1 MKCNIH
7 GKFFGYYFGLGAFL
21 SQHPLGMPGSCFLNG
36 ETLSLWVWDE
46 INRRWVDSNRVDNW
60 LSGVVD
66 DAETF
71 VPEVKDGIKTAYLY
85 PTNQSGTVT
94 FSHFTNQEVPLSI
107 EISGTSVV
115 TLYWNGTYWE
125 YMVTPMSLAEYAAL
139 ESYAKKD
146 LSNVDMTAY
155 AQKDLSNVDMT
166 AYAQSDLSNVSQ
178 GDFDEKAYSWWATG
192 IDESNFL
199 NKGVLPTSMWEC
211 TLDDDTET
219 ATPGVRSFTKMSMAE
234 LFDAANRQRHL
245 LVKST
250 GITTLVSGAS
260 CSFVE
265 SPGSGTFVSA
275 RVIFL
280 GADGYMYDVRFSE
293 EGEILAQSYWSHSE
307 FAKKSELNECAA
319 KDLSNVSVEAF
330 ADKNVYPKA
339 SFNYSTDGDHTVIV
353 EDDAAAFASLLQHLT
368 GTSAD
373 LLYASAMAA
382 DSPVSLALVT
392 DDPIAYS
399 LTFVGNDEYLHVLR
413 VNGLGAITR
422 QYAYR
427 IDDLATKES
436 ILSDGYRPMRVID
449 LGTYNGE
456 FSLDGTPYWGDM
468 QTTLYS
474 YLDGGCGILLQA
486 HNQYNEPQVFA
497 PTRIYRSG
505 DTLYVMEF
513 MVSATQLCEI
523 RIDEDADVEG
533 GESLF
538 SQQFTAIGS
547 GGSGGSGTVTTESY
561 SDINDY
567 NEVK

>member
-46 INRRWVDSNRVDNW
+46 INRRWVDSNRADNW
-60 LSGVVD
+60 LSGLVD
-66 DAETF
+66 DPETF
-71 VPEVKDGIKTAYLY
+71 VPEVKEGIKTAYLY
-85 PTNQSGTVT
+85 TTNQTGTVT
-94 FSHFTNQEVPLSI
+94 FTHFTNQDVPLSI

-125 YMVTPMSLAEYAAL
+125 YLVTPLSLAEYAAL

-146 LSNVDMTAY
+146 LSNVPQT
-155 AQKDLSNVDMT
+155 
-166 AYAQSDLSNVSQ
+166 
-178 GDFDEKAYSWWATG
+178 DFDEKAYAWWATG

-211 TLDDDTET
+211 TLDDDPET
-219 ATPGVRSFTKMSMAE
+219 ATPGVRSFTKMSMTD

-280 GADGYMYDVRFSE
+280 GADGYMYDVRF
-293 EGEILAQSYWSHSE
+293 GEDGKILAQSYWSHSE

-330 ADKNVYPKA
+330 TDKNVYPKA

-353 EDDAAAFASLLQHLT
+353 ENDAATFASLLQHLT

-436 ILSDGYRPMRVID
+436 ILSGGYKPTHTID
-449 LGTYNGE
+449 LGMYNGE
-456 FSLDGTPYWGDM
+456 FSLDGTPYWRDM

-474 YLDGGCGILLQA
+474 YLDGGCSVLLLA

>member
-46 INRRWVDSNRVDNW
+46 INRRWVDSNRADNW
-60 LSGVVD
+60 LSGLVD
-66 DAETF
+66 DPETF
-71 VPEVKDGIKTAYLY
+71 VPEVKEGIKTAYLY
-85 PTNQSGTVT
+85 TTNQTGTVT
-94 FSHFTNQEVPLSI
+94 FTYFTNQDVPLSI

-125 YMVTPMSLAEYAAL
+125 YLVTPLSLAEYAAL
-139 ESYAKKD
+139 ENYAKKD
-146 LSNVDMTAY
+146 F
-155 AQKDLSNVDMT
+155 
-166 AYAQSDLSNVSQ
+166 SNVSQ
-178 GDFDEKAYSWWATG
+178 TDFDEKAYSWWATG

-219 ATPGVRSFTKMSMAE
+219 TTPGVRSFTKMSMAD
-234 LFDAANRQRHL
+234 LFDAANHQRHL

-280 GADGYMYDVRFSE
+280 GADGYMYDVRFRE
-293 EGEILAQSYWSHSE
+293 DGKILAQSYWSHSE

-330 ADKNVYPKA
+330 TDKNFYPKA
-339 SFNYSTDGDHTVIV
+339 SFNYSTDSDHTVIV

-373 LLYASAMAA
+373 LLYASAMAS

-392 DDPIAYS
+392 DDPIDYS

-413 VNGLGAITR
+413 VNSSGTITR

-436 ILSDGYRPMRVID
+436 IISSGYRPMRVID
-449 LGTYNGE
+449 LGSYRDGA
-456 FSLDGTPYWGDM
+456 FSLNGTPYFGDM
-468 QTTLYS
+468 QTSLYS
-474 YLDGGCGILLQA
+474 YLDGGCGVLLRA
-486 HNQYNEPQVFA
+486 HTQYEEPLVFV
-497 PTRIYRSG
+497 PTRIYQDG
-505 DTLYVMEF
+505 GTLFVMEF

-523 RIDEDADVEG
+523 RIDEDADVES

-538 SQQFTAIGS
+538 AQRLIETGS
-547 GGSGGSGTVTTESY
+547 GGSGASGTLTAETY
-561 SDINDY
+561 SDTNDY
-567 NEVK
+567 NEL

>member
-46 INRRWVDSNRVDNW
+46 INRRWVDSNRADNW
-60 LSGVVD
+60 LSGLVD
-66 DAETF
+66 DPETF
-71 VPEVKDGIKTAYLY
+71 VPEVKEGIKTAYLY
-85 PTNQSGTVT
+85 TTNQTGTVT
-94 FSHFTNQEVPLSI
+94 FTHFTNQDVPLSI

-125 YMVTPMSLAEYAAL
+125 YLVTPLSLAEYAAL
-139 ESYAKKD
+139 ENYAKKD
-146 LSNVDMTAY
+146 F
-155 AQKDLSNVDMT
+155 
-166 AYAQSDLSNVSQ
+166 SNVSQ
-178 GDFDEKAYSWWATG
+178 TDFDEKAYSWWATG
-192 IDESNFL
+192 IDESNLL

-219 ATPGVRSFTKMSMAE
+219 TTPGVRSFTKMSMAD
-234 LFDAANRQRHL
+234 LFDAANHQRHL

-280 GADGYMYDVRFSE
+280 GADGYMYDVRFRE
-293 EGEILAQSYWSHSE
+293 DGKILAQSYWSHSE

-330 ADKNVYPKA
+330 TDKNFYPKA
-339 SFNYSTDGDHTVIV
+339 SFNYSTDSDHTVIV

-373 LLYASAMAA
+373 LLYASAMAS

-392 DDPIAYS
+392 DDPIDYS
-399 LTFVGNDEYLHVLR
+399 LTFIGNDEYLHVLR

-436 ILSDGYRPMRVID
+436 IISSGYRPMRVID
-449 LGTYNGE
+449 LGSYRDGA
-456 FSLDGTPYWGDM
+456 FSLNGTPYFGDM
-468 QTTLYS
+468 QTSLYS
-474 YLDGGCGILLQA
+474 YLDGGCGVLLRA
-486 HNQYNEPQVFA
+486 HTQYEEPLVFV

-505 DTLYVMEF
+505 DTVFVMEF

-523 RIDEDADVEG
+523 HIDEEADVESG
-533 GESLF
+533 VSLF
-538 SQQFTAIGS
+538 TQQFTAIGP
-547 GGSGGSGTVTTESY
+547 GGSGASGTLTAETY
-561 SDINDY
+561 SDTNDY
-567 NEVK
+567 NEL

>member
-94 FSHFTNQEVPLSI
+94 FTHFTNQEVPLSI
-107 EISGTSVV
+107 EISGTSMV

-139 ESYAKKD
+139 ESYAK
-146 LSNVDMTAY
+146 
-155 AQKDLSNVDMT
+155 KDLSNVDMT

-319 KDLSNVSVEAF
+319 KDLSNVALSAFRNKNIYPVSSFVYSV
-330 ADKNVYPKA
+330 
-339 SFNYSTDGDHTVIV
+339 DGDHAVTPANAGALVQILS
-353 EDDAAAFASLLQHLT
+353 SLS
-368 GTSAD
+368 GAPGS
-373 LLYASAMAA
+373 LLYAEGIASAGG
-382 DSPVSLALVT
+382 DVGLSPVSFALMAE
-392 DDPIAYS
+392 DPIDYS
-399 LTFVGNDEYLHVLR
+399 LTFVGNDGYLHVLR
-413 VNGLGAITR
+413 VNGLGAISQ

-427 IDDLATKES
+427 IDDLATKS
-436 ILSDGYRPMRVID
+436 FISSSGYRPMRVID
-449 LGTYNGE
+449 LGSYRDGV

-474 YLDGGCGILLQA
+474 YLDGGCGVLLRASTQFD
-486 HNQYNEPQVFA
+486 EPRVFA
-497 PTRIYRSG
+497 PTRIYQDG
-505 DTLYVMEF
+505 GTLYVIEF

-523 RIDEDADVEG
+523 RIDEDADIES

-547 GGSGGSGTVTTESY
+547 GGSGGSGTVTTGAF

>member
-46 INRRWVDSNRVDNW
+46 INRRWVDSNRADNW
-60 LSGVVD
+60 LSGLVD
-66 DAETF
+66 DPETF
-71 VPEVKDGIKTAYLY
+71 VPEVKEGIKTAYLY
-85 PTNQSGTVT
+85 TTNQTGTVT
-94 FSHFTNQEVPLSI
+94 FTHFTNQDVPLSI

-125 YMVTPMSLAEYAAL
+125 YLVTPLSLAEYAAL
-139 ESYAKKD
+139 ESYA
-146 LSNVDMTAY
+146 
-155 AQKDLSNVDMT
+155 QKDLSNVPQT
-166 AYAQSDLSNVSQ
+166 
-178 GDFDEKAYSWWATG
+178 DFDEKAYSWWATG

-211 TLDDDTET
+211 TLDDDPET
-219 ATPGVRSFTKMSMAE
+219 ATPGVRSFTKMSMTD

-280 GADGYMYDVRFSE
+280 GADGYMYDVRF
-293 EGEILAQSYWSHSE
+293 GEDGKILAQSYWSHSE

-319 KDLSNVSVEAF
+319 KDLSNVPVEAF
-330 ADKNVYPKA
+330 TDKNIYPRVW
-339 SFNYSTDGDHTVIV
+339 FNYSTDGDHTVIV
-353 EDDAAAFASLLQHLT
+353 ENDAATFASLLQHLT

-436 ILSDGYRPMRVID
+436 ILSGGYKPTHTID
-449 LGTYNGE
+449 LGMYNGE

-474 YLDGGCGILLQA
+474 YLDGGCSVLLLA

-497 PTRIYRSG
+497 PTRIYRNG

>member
-46 INRRWVDSNRVDNW
+46 TNRRWVDSNRVDNW

-94 FSHFTNQEVPLSI
+94 FTHFTNQEVPLSI

-155 AQKDLSNVDMT
+155 AQ
-166 AYAQSDLSNVSQ
+166 SDLSNVLQ

-211 TLDDDTET
+211 TLDDDAET

-293 EGEILAQSYWSHSE
+293 EGKILAQSYWSHSE

-330 ADKNVYPKA
+330 TDKNVYPKA

-382 DSPVSLALVT
+382 DSPVSLALVA

-436 ILSDGYRPMRVID
+436 ILSGGYRPMRVID

-456 FSLDGTPYWGDM
+456 FSLNGTPYWGDM

-513 MVSATQLCEI
+513 MVSATLLCEI

>member
-46 INRRWVDSNRVDNW
+46 INRRWVDSNRADNW
-60 LSGVVD
+60 LSGLVD
-66 DAETF
+66 DPETF
-71 VPEVKDGIKTAYLY
+71 VPEVKEGIKTAYLY
-85 PTNQSGTVT
+85 TTNQTGTVT
-94 FSHFTNQEVPLSI
+94 FTHFTNQDVPLSI

-125 YMVTPMSLAEYAAL
+125 YLVTPLSLAEYAAL
-139 ESYAKKD
+139 ENYAKKD
-146 LSNVDMTAY
+146 F
-155 AQKDLSNVDMT
+155 
-166 AYAQSDLSNVSQ
+166 SNVSQ
-178 GDFDEKAYSWWATG
+178 TDFDEKAYSWWATG

-199 NKGVLPTSMWEC
+199 NKGILPTSMWEC

-219 ATPGVRSFTKMSMAE
+219 TTPGVRSFTKMSMAD
-234 LFDAANRQRHL
+234 LFDAANHQRHL

-280 GADGYMYDVRFSE
+280 GADGYMYDVRFRE
-293 EGEILAQSYWSHSE
+293 DGKILAQSYWSHSE

-330 ADKNVYPKA
+330 TDKNFYPKA
-339 SFNYSTDGDHTVIV
+339 SFNYSTDSDHTVIV

-373 LLYASAMAA
+373 LLYASAMAS

-392 DDPIAYS
+392 DDPIDYS

-413 VNGLGAITR
+413 VNSSGAITR

-436 ILSDGYRPMRVID
+436 IVSDGYRPMRVID
-449 LGTYNGE
+449 LGSYRDGA
-456 FSLDGTPYWGDM
+456 FSLNGTPYFGDM
-468 QTTLYS
+468 QTSLYS
-474 YLDGGCGILLQA
+474 YLDGGCGVLLRA
-486 HNQYNEPQVFA
+486 HTQYEEPLVFV
-497 PTRIYRSG
+497 PTRIYQDG
-505 DTLYVMEF
+505 GTLFVMEF

-538 SQQFTAIGS
+538 AQRLIETGS
-547 GGSGGSGTVTTESY
+547 GGSGASGTLTAETY
-561 SDINDY
+561 SDTNDY
-567 NEVK
+567 NEL

>member
-46 INRRWVDSNRVDNW
+46 INRRWVDSNRADNW
-60 LSGVVD
+60 LSGLVD
-66 DAETF
+66 DPETF
-71 VPEVKDGIKTAYLY
+71 VPEVKEGIKTAYLY
-85 PTNQSGTVT
+85 TTNQTGTVT
-94 FSHFTNQEVPLSI
+94 FTHFTNQDVPLSI

-125 YMVTPMSLAEYAAL
+125 YLVTPLSLAEYAAL
-139 ESYAKKD
+139 ESYAK
-146 LSNVDMTAY
+146 
-155 AQKDLSNVDMT
+155 KDLSNVDMT

-192 IDESNFL
+192 IDESNFVG
-199 NKGVLPTSMWEC
+199 KGVLPTSMWEC
-211 TLDDDTET
+211 TLDDDAET

-280 GADGYMYDVRFSE
+280 GADGYMYDVRF
-293 EGEILAQSYWSHSE
+293 GEDGKILAQSYWSHSE

-330 ADKNVYPKA
+330 TDKNVYPKA

-353 EDDAAAFASLLQHLT
+353 ENDAATFASLLQHLT

-392 DDPIAYS
+392 DDPIVYS
-399 LTFVGNDEYLHVLR
+399 LTFIGNDEYLHVLR

-436 ILSDGYRPMRVID
+436 ILSGGYKPTHTID
-449 LGTYNGE
+449 LGMYNGE

-474 YLDGGCGILLQA
+474 YLDGGCSVLLLA

-505 DTLYVMEF
+505 DTVFVMEF
-513 MVSATQLCEI
+513 MASATQLCEI
-523 RIDEDADVEG
+523 RIDEEADVEG

-538 SQQFTAIGS
+538 SQLFTAIGS

>member
-46 INRRWVDSNRVDNW
+46 INRRWVDSNRADNW
-60 LSGVVD
+60 LSGLVYD
-66 DAETF
+66 PETF
-71 VPEVKDGIKTAYLY
+71 VPEVKEGIKTAYLY
-85 PTNQSGTVT
+85 TTNQSGTVT
-94 FSHFTNQEVPLSI
+94 FTHFTNQEVPLSI

-125 YMVTPMSLAEYAAL
+125 YLVTPLSLAEYAAL
-139 ESYAKKD
+139 ENYAKKD
-146 LSNVDMTAY
+146 F
-155 AQKDLSNVDMT
+155 
-166 AYAQSDLSNVSQ
+166 SNVSQ
-178 GDFDEKAYSWWATG
+178 TDFDEKAYSWWATG

-211 TLDDDTET
+211 TLDDDPET
-219 ATPGVRSFTKMSMAE
+219 ATPGVRSFTKMSMTD

-265 SPGSGTFVSA
+265 SPGSGTFVAA

-293 EGEILAQSYWSHSE
+293 DGKILAQSYWSHSE

-319 KDLSNVSVEAF
+319 KDLSNVPVEAF
-330 ADKNVYPKA
+330 TDKNIYPRVW
-339 SFNYSTDGDHTVIV
+339 FNYSTDSGHTVIV

-392 DDPIAYS
+392 DDPIVYS
-399 LTFVGNDEYLHVLR
+399 LTFIGNDEYLHMLR
-413 VNGLGAITR
+413 VNSSGAITR

-436 ILSDGYRPMRVID
+436 IISSGYRPMRVID
-449 LGTYNGE
+449 LGSYRDGT
-456 FSLDGTPYWGDM
+456 FSLDGTPYFRDM
-468 QTTLYS
+468 QTSLYS
-474 YLDGGCGILLQA
+474 YLEGGCGVLLRA
-486 HNQYNEPQVFA
+486 HTQYEEPQVFV

-505 DTLYVMEF
+505 DTVFVMEF

-523 RIDEDADVEG
+523 RIDEEADVEG

-538 SQQFTAIGS
+538 TQRLIETGS
-547 GGSGGSGTVTTESY
+547 GGSGASGTLTAETY
-561 SDINDY
+561 SDTNDY
-567 NEVK
+567 NEL

>member
-46 INRRWVDSNRVDNW
+46 INRRWVDSNRADNW
-60 LSGVVD
+60 LSGLVD
-66 DAETF
+66 DPETF
-71 VPEVKDGIKTAYLY
+71 VPEVKEGIKTAYLY
-85 PTNQSGTVT
+85 TTNQTGTVT
-94 FSHFTNQEVPLSI
+94 FTHFTNQDVPLSI

-125 YMVTPMSLAEYAAL
+125 YLVTPLSLAEYAAL
-139 ESYAKKD
+139 ENYAKKD
-146 LSNVDMTAY
+146 F
-155 AQKDLSNVDMT
+155 
-166 AYAQSDLSNVSQ
+166 SNVSQ
-178 GDFDEKAYSWWATG
+178 TDFDEKAYSWWATG

-199 NKGVLPTSMWEC
+199 NKGILPTSMWEC
-211 TLDDDTET
+211 TLDDDPET
-219 ATPGVRSFTKMSMAE
+219 TTPGVRSFTKMSMAD
-234 LFDAANRQRHL
+234 LFDAANHQRHL

-280 GADGYMYDVRFSE
+280 GADGYMYDVRFRE
-293 EGEILAQSYWSHSE
+293 DGKILAQSYWSHSE

-330 ADKNVYPKA
+330 TDKNFYPKA
-339 SFNYSTDGDHTVIV
+339 SFNYSTDSDHTVIV

-373 LLYASAMAA
+373 LLYASAMAS

-392 DDPIAYS
+392 DDPIDYS

-413 VNGLGAITR
+413 VNSSGAITR

-436 ILSDGYRPMRVID
+436 IVSDGYRPMRVID
-449 LGTYNGE
+449 LGSYRDGA
-456 FSLDGTPYWGDM
+456 FSLNGTPYFGDM
-468 QTTLYS
+468 QTSLYS
-474 YLDGGCGILLQA
+474 YLDGGCGVLLRA
-486 HNQYNEPQVFA
+486 HTQYEEPLVFV
-497 PTRIYRSG
+497 PTRIYQDG
-505 DTLYVMEF
+505 GTLFVMEF

-523 RIDEDADVEG
+523 RIDEDADVES

-538 SQQFTAIGS
+538 AQRLIETGS
-547 GGSGGSGTVTTESY
+547 GGSGASGTLTAETY
-561 SDINDY
+561 SDTNDY
-567 NEVK
+567 NEL

>member
-46 INRRWVDSNRVDNW
+46 INRRWVDSNRADNW
-60 LSGVVD
+60 LSGLVD

-71 VPEVKDGIKTAYLY
+71 VPEVKDGIKTVYLY

-94 FSHFTNQEVPLSI
+94 FTHFTNQEVPLSI

-139 ESYAKKD
+139 ESYAK
-146 LSNVDMTAY
+146 
-155 AQKDLSNVDMT
+155 KDLSNVDMT

-219 ATPGVRSFTKMSMAE
+219 TTPGVRSFTKMSMAD
-234 LFDAANRQRHL
+234 LFDAANHQRHL

-280 GADGYMYDVRFSE
+280 GADGYMYDVRFRE
-293 EGEILAQSYWSHSE
+293 DGKILAQSYWSHSE
-307 FAKKSELNECAA
+307 FAKKSELDECAE

-330 ADKNVYPKA
+330 TDKNFYPKA
-339 SFNYSTDGDHTVIV
+339 SFNYSTDSDHTVIV

-392 DDPIAYS
+392 DDPIDYS
-399 LTFVGNDEYLHVLR
+399 LTFIGNDEYLHVLR

-422 QYAYR
+422 QYAYGL
-427 IDDLATKES
+427 DDLATKES
-436 ILSDGYRPMRVID
+436 IISSGYRPMRVID
-449 LGTYNGE
+449 LGSYRDGA
-456 FSLDGTPYWGDM
+456 FSLNGTPYFGDM
-468 QTTLYS
+468 QTSLYS
-474 YLDGGCGILLQA
+474 YLDGGCGVLLRA
-486 HNQYNEPQVFA
+486 HTQYEEPLVFV

-505 DTLYVMEF
+505 DTVFVMEF

-523 RIDEDADVEG
+523 RIDEEADVESG
-533 GESLF
+533 VSLF
-538 SQQFTAIGS
+538 TQQFTAIGP
-547 GGSGGSGTVTTESY
+547 GGSGASGTLTAETY
-561 SDINDY
+561 SDTNDY
-567 NEVK
+567 NEL

>member
-46 INRRWVDSNRVDNW
+46 INRRWVDSNRADNW
-60 LSGVVD
+60 LSGLVD
-66 DAETF
+66 DPETF
-71 VPEVKDGIKTAYLY
+71 VPEVKEGIKTAYLY
-85 PTNQSGTVT
+85 TTNQTGTVT
-94 FSHFTNQEVPLSI
+94 FTHFTNQDVPLSI

-125 YMVTPMSLAEYAAL
+125 YLVTPLSLAEYAAL
-139 ESYAKKD
+139 ENYAKKD
-146 LSNVDMTAY
+146 F
-155 AQKDLSNVDMT
+155 
-166 AYAQSDLSNVSQ
+166 SNVSQ
-178 GDFDEKAYSWWATG
+178 TDFDEKAYSWWATG

-199 NKGVLPTSMWEC
+199 NKGILPTSMWEC

-219 ATPGVRSFTKMSMAE
+219 TTPGVRSFTKMSMAD
-234 LFDAANRQRHL
+234 LFDAANHQRHL

-280 GADGYMYDVRFSE
+280 GADGYMYDVRFRE
-293 EGEILAQSYWSHSE
+293 DGKILAQSYWSHSE

-330 ADKNVYPKA
+330 TDKNFYPKA
-339 SFNYSTDGDHTVIV
+339 SFNYSTDSDHTVIV

-373 LLYASAMAA
+373 LLYASAMAS

-392 DDPIAYS
+392 DDPIDYS
-399 LTFVGNDEYLHVLR
+399 LTFVGNDEYLHMLR
-413 VNGLGAITR
+413 VNSSGAITR

-436 ILSDGYRPMRVID
+436 IVSDGYRPMRVID
-449 LGTYNGE
+449 LGSYRDGA
-456 FSLDGTPYWGDM
+456 FSLNGTPYFGDM
-468 QTTLYS
+468 QTSLYS
-474 YLDGGCGILLQA
+474 YLDGGCGVLLRA
-486 HNQYNEPQVFA
+486 HTQYEEPLMFV
-497 PTRIYRSG
+497 PTRIYQDG
-505 DTLYVMEF
+505 GTLFVMEF

-523 RIDEDADVEG
+523 RIDEDADVES

-538 SQQFTAIGS
+538 AQRLIETGSSGS
-547 GGSGGSGTVTTESY
+547 GASGTLTAETY
-561 SDINDY
+561 SDTNDY
-567 NEVK
+567 NEL

>member
-46 INRRWVDSNRVDNW
+46 INRRWVDSNRADNW
-60 LSGVVD
+60 LSGLVD
-66 DAETF
+66 DPETF
-71 VPEVKDGIKTAYLY
+71 VPEVKEGIKTAYLY
-85 PTNQSGTVT
+85 TTNQTGAVT
-94 FSHFTNQEVPLSI
+94 FTHFTNQDVPLSI

-155 AQKDLSNVDMT
+155 AQ
-166 AYAQSDLSNVSQ
+166 SDLSNVSQ

-192 IDESNFL
+192 IDESNFVG
-199 NKGVLPTSMWEC
+199 KGVLPTSMWEC
-211 TLDDDTET
+211 TLDDDAET
-219 ATPGVRSFTKMSMAE
+219 ATPGIRSFTKMSMAE

-280 GADGYMYDVRFSE
+280 GADGYMYDVRF
-293 EGEILAQSYWSHSE
+293 GEDGKILAQSYWSHSE

-330 ADKNVYPKA
+330 TDKNVYPKA

-353 EDDAAAFASLLQHLT
+353 ENDAATFASLLQHLT

-392 DDPIAYS
+392 DDPIVYS
-399 LTFVGNDEYLHVLR
+399 LTFIGNDEYLHVLR

-436 ILSDGYRPMRVID
+436 ILSGGYKPTHTID
-449 LGTYNGE
+449 LGMYNGE

-474 YLDGGCGILLQA
+474 YLDGGCSVLLLA

-505 DTLYVMEF
+505 DTVFVMEF
-513 MVSATQLCEI
+513 MASATQLCEI
-523 RIDEDADVEG
+523 RIDEEADVEG

>member
-7 GKFFGYYFGLGAFL
+7 GKFFGYYFGLGTFL

-94 FSHFTNQEVPLSI
+94 FTHFTNQEVPLSI

-139 ESYAKKD
+139 ENYAK
-146 LSNVDMTAY
+146 
-155 AQKDLSNVDMT
+155 KDLSNVDMT

-211 TLDDDTET
+211 TLDDDAET

-330 ADKNVYPKA
+330 TDKNVYPKA

-382 DSPVSLALVT
+382 DSPVSLALVA

-436 ILSDGYRPMRVID
+436 ILSGGYRPMRVID

-474 YLDGGCGILLQA
+474 YLDGGCGVLLQA
-486 HNQYNEPQVFA
+486 RTQFDEPRVFA
-497 PTRIYRSG
+497 PTRIYRNG

-523 RIDEDADVEG
+523 RINEDADVEG

-547 GGSGGSGTVTTESY
+547 GGSGGSGSVTTESY

>member
-94 FSHFTNQEVPLSI
+94 FTHFTNQEVPLSI

-139 ESYAKKD
+139 ESYAK
-146 LSNVDMTAY
+146 
-155 AQKDLSNVDMT
+155 KDLSNVDMT

-330 ADKNVYPKA
+330 TDKNVYPKA

-382 DSPVSLALVT
+382 DSPVSLALVA

-436 ILSDGYRPMRVID
+436 ILSGGYRPMRIID

>member
-46 INRRWVDSNRVDNW
+46 INRRWVDSNRADNW
-60 LSGVVD
+60 LSGLVD
-66 DAETF
+66 DPETF
-71 VPEVKDGIKTAYLY
+71 VPEVKEGIKTAYLY
-85 PTNQSGTVT
+85 TTNQTGTVT
-94 FSHFTNQEVPLSI
+94 FTYFTNQDVPLSI

-125 YMVTPMSLAEYAAL
+125 YLVTPLSLAEYAAL
-139 ESYAKKD
+139 ENYAKKD
-146 LSNVDMTAY
+146 F
-155 AQKDLSNVDMT
+155 
-166 AYAQSDLSNVSQ
+166 SNVSQ
-178 GDFDEKAYSWWATG
+178 TDFDEKAYSWWATG

-219 ATPGVRSFTKMSMAE
+219 TTPGVRSFTKMSMAD
-234 LFDAANRQRHL
+234 LFDAANHQRHL

-280 GADGYMYDVRFSE
+280 GADGYMYDVRFRE
-293 EGEILAQSYWSHSE
+293 DGKILAQSYWSHSE

-330 ADKNVYPKA
+330 TDKNFYPKA
-339 SFNYSTDGDHTVIV
+339 SFNYSTDSDHTVIV

-373 LLYASAMAA
+373 LLYASAMAS

-392 DDPIAYS
+392 DDPIDYS

-413 VNGLGAITR
+413 VNSSGAITR

-436 ILSDGYRPMRVID
+436 IVSDGYRPMRVID
-449 LGTYNGE
+449 LGSYRDGA
-456 FSLDGTPYWGDM
+456 FSLNGTPYFGDM
-468 QTTLYS
+468 QTSLYS
-474 YLDGGCGILLQA
+474 YLDGGCGVLLRA
-486 HNQYNEPQVFA
+486 HTQYEEPLVFV
-497 PTRIYRSG
+497 PTRIYQDG
-505 DTLYVMEF
+505 GTLFVMEF

-523 RIDEDADVEG
+523 RIDEDADVES

-538 SQQFTAIGS
+538 AQRLIETGS
-547 GGSGGSGTVTTESY
+547 GGSGASGTLTAETY
-561 SDINDY
+561 SDTNDY
-567 NEVK
+567 NEL